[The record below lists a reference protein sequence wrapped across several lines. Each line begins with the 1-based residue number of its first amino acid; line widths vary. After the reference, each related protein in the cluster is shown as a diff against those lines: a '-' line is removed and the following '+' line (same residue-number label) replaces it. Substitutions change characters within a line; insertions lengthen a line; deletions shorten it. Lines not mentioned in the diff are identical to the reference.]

1 MTIEWGI
8 ICVYM
13 GDILYIYGGDE
24 GVPHSLKIAC
34 AW

>member
-13 GDILYIYGGDE
+13 GDE
-24 GVPHSLKIAC
+24 GVPPPNKPACKWGTRASLTP
-34 AW
+34 